1 MNLTMKDFKADL
13 KAGNIGSLYIF
24 CGEEGYLRE
33 YYLAELQKAVVG
45 DMMPEF
51 NLTVINHAPEF
62 NELSDVVESY
72 PAMNDKRL
80 VIVRDFDVI
89 SANADFSEK
98 AEKLFS
104 DMPEHCVLV
113 FVYGNIEYKP
123 DKRRKLYKVIEKN
136 GAVVN
141 FSKASRT
148 DLISWIKRRFLA
160 NGKDINSDIADFMMF
175 YCGEIMQQLIPE
187 IEKVSAYAKK
197 KEITRADIEAV
208 ATRNVSSAVF
218 DAANAVAER
227 KYAKALS
234 VLEDLESQNE
244 KPIPVL
250 ALIAQQFRRLYAAKL
265 ILERGG
271 GKSEIMELFDMR
283 SDYPARLALN
293 AARTM
298 NKAHICRAIEL
309 TARADTRLKY
319 GAGWEELSQLVA
331 SIAAEERNEKNP

>member
-1 MNLTMKDFKADL
+1 MNMKLEEFKQTLKSKDFS
-13 KAGNIGSLYIF
+13 SLYIF
-24 CGEEGYLRE
+24 YGEEVYLLE
-33 YYLAELQKAVVG
+33 HYLSELQKKVVG

-51 NLTVINHAPEF
+51 NLTVINKEPEF
-62 NELSDVVESY
+62 NELADVVESY
-72 PAMNDKRL
+72 PAMSDRRL

-113 FVYGNIEYKP
+113 FVYSNIEYKP
-123 DKRRKLYKVIEKN
+123 DKRRKLYKVFEKY
-136 GAVVN
+136 GYAVD
-141 FSKASRT
+141 FKKQSRT

-160 NGKDINSDIADFMMF
+160 NGKDVSSDTADFMMY

-197 KEITRADIEAV
+197 KEISRADIESV
-208 ATRNVSSAVF
+208 ASRNVTSAVF
-218 DAANAVAER
+218 DVANAVAEK
-227 KYAKALS
+227 KYGEAHS
-234 VLEDLESQNE
+234 VLEDLEAQNE

-271 GKSEIMELFDMR
+271 GKNEVMELFDMR

-293 AARTM
+293 AARAM
-298 NKAHICRAIEL
+298 SKMHLRRSIEL
-309 TARADTRLKY
+309 TTHADEKLKF
-319 GAGWEELSQLVA
+319 GAGWEVLSTLIA
-331 SIAAEERNEKNP
+331 SIAAEGK

>member
-1 MNLTMKDFKADL
+1 MNLNMKEFKEEL
-13 KAGNIGSLYIF
+13 KSGNIRPLYVF
-24 CGEEGYLRE
+24 YGEEGYLRE
-33 YYLAELQKAVVG
+33 YYLSELKKQVVG

-72 PAMNDKRL
+72 PAMNDRRL
-80 VIVRDFDVI
+80 VIVRDFDVL

-98 AEKLFS
+98 TEKLFA

-123 DKRRKLYKVIEKN
+123 DKRRKLYKVMEKH
-136 GAVVN
+136 GAAVN
-141 FSKASRT
+141 FAKASRT

-160 NGKDINSDIADFMMF
+160 SDKDISNETADFLLF

-187 IEKVSAYAKK
+187 IEKISSYARKR
-197 KEITRADIEAV
+197 EITRADIETV

-218 DAANAVAER
+218 DAANAVAEK

-234 VLEDLESQNE
+234 VLEELEARNE

-250 ALIAQQFRRLYAAKL
+250 ALIAQQFRRLYATKL
-265 ILERGG
+265 IMERGG
-271 GKSEIMELFDMR
+271 GKNEVMELLDMK
-283 SDYPARLALN
+283 SDYPARLAIT
-293 AARTM
+293 AARSVKKE
-298 NKAHICRAIEL
+298 NICRAIEL
-309 TARADTRLKY
+309 SARADAQLKF
-319 GAGWEELSQLVA
+319 GGGWEVLSQLIA
-331 SIAAEERNEKNP
+331 SISAEEKR